1 MIVEPKVRE
10 FICTTAHPVGCME
23 NVNRQIS
30 YVKSLSF
37 PMEAAQHAKKVLI
50 IGASTGY
57 GLASRITAAFG
68 CHAATIGIMF
78 EKPSNGKRTATPG
91 WYNTAAFEKA
101 AAADGLY
108 AKSINGDAFSE
119 EIKQRT
125 IDLIKKDLGQV
136 DLVIYSLAAPRRTT
150 ADGTVYTSSLKTT
163 GSVFTE
169 KSLDLKNNIIT
180 QKSVEPATEEELQ
193 GTIKVM
199 GGEDWMDWITALSKA
214 GVLTKD
220 SITVAYSYIGPE
232 LTYPIYFDGT
242 IGRAKRHLTKT
253 AETISET
260 FSGVKAYVSVNKAL
274 VTQASSAIPI
284 VPLYFAIL
292 YKVMKEQGTHE
303 GCIEQI
309 SRLFRDKL
317 FPADISDGKKL
328 IRMDDWELDEKV
340 QTKVMEIWNQISTE
354 NLFDLSDLKGYWE
367 DFYHM
372 FGFHFDCI
380 DYAKDVDIC
389 VEIPSLSL

>member
-10 FICTTAHPVGCME
+10 FICTTAHPDGCME

-37 PMEAAQHAKKVLI
+37 PSEATRNAKRVLV

-101 AAADGLY
+101 ASAEGLY
-108 AKSINGDAFSE
+108 AKSINGDAFSSS
-119 EIKQRT
+119 IKEQT
-125 IDLIKKDLGQV
+125 IDLIKKDLGQI
-136 DLVIYSLAAPRRTT
+136 DLVIYSLAAPRRTV

-163 GSVFTE
+163 SSVFTE
-169 KSLDLKNNIIT
+169 KSLDLKNNVIT
-180 QKSVEPATEEELQ
+180 QKSVEPATKEELE

-199 GGEDWMDWITALSKA
+199 GGEDWMDWISALSKA
-214 GVLTKD
+214 GVLSKN
-220 SITVAYSYIGPE
+220 SMTVAYSYIGPK

-242 IGRAKRHLTKT
+242 IGQAKHHLTKT
-253 AETISET
+253 AKEISET
-260 FSGVKAYVSVNKAL
+260 FSEVNAYVSVNKAL

-292 YKVMKEQGTHE
+292 YKVMKDQGTHE

-309 SRLFRDKL
+309 SRLFREKL
-317 FPADISDGKKL
+317 FQADLASDEEGL
-328 IRMDDWELDEKV
+328 LRMDDWELDEKV
-340 QTKVMEIWNQISTE
+340 QSKVMEIWNQISTE
-354 NLFDLSDLKGYWE
+354 NLFSLSDIDGYWE

-372 FGFHFDCI
+372 FGFHFDSV
-380 DYAKDVDIC
+380 DYTKDVDLC
-389 VEIPSLSL
+389 VEIPSIN